1 MSESNLNNNFFIQNA
16 NRIIPIKYLIPTDT
30 PRDEIM
36 EFYSILD
43 SYTFSILPKPQVWL
57 SGKQLLVSDGNNYV
71 TFLAYKKA
79 KEVKV
84 ELRREV
90 EEPVFSSW
98 LDEAKADA
106 KILNLLGVKSFYNLV
121 LLVDWNRIENQSR
134 QNLRFG

>member
-1 MSESNLNNNFFIQNA
+1 
-16 NRIIPIKYLIPTDT
+16 
-30 PRDEIM
+30 M

-57 SGKQLLVSDGNNYV
+57 CKKELLVSDGNNYV

-84 ELRREV
+84 ELRREI

-98 LDEAKADA
+98 LDETKADA
-106 KILNLLGVKSFYNLV
+106 KILKLLGVKSFYDLV
-121 LLVDWNRIENQSR
+121 PLVDWNRIENISR